1 MAGVS
6 LVGGISDTDVIAGYT
21 LVVEE
26 NGQAWEAGSGR
37 FAAREH
43 SLVRDML
50 PYASWFVSMLG
61 FLCCPIL
68 RARWIDRG
76 AKC

>member
-6 LVGGISDTDVIAGYT
+6 LEGGIPDTDVIDGFT

-26 NGQAWEAGSGR
+26 NGQVWEAGSGR

-43 SLVRDML
+43 PLVRDML

-68 RARWIDRG
+68 RARRIARG
-76 AKC
+76 AEC